1 MIFSIIYFAR
11 PIGVKTMASA
21 AIMTMTKMMETL
33 PESAQN
39 QALEYLRNYIAEM
52 QSEQKWDKVF
62 SQTQDNLIAAARQA
76 RKEIAAGKS
85 KPMDFDR
92 L

>member
-1 MIFSIIYFAR
+1 MTSTTI
-11 PIGVKTMASA
+11 V
-21 AIMTMTKMMETL
+21 TMTKMMETL
-33 PESAQN
+33 PESAQE
-39 QALEYLRNYIAEM
+39 QALEYLRIYIAEM
-52 QSEQKWDKVF
+52 QSEQKWDRLF

-76 RKEIAAGKS
+76 RKEIAEGKA

>member
-1 MIFSIIYFAR
+1 
-11 PIGVKTMASA
+11 MAST
-21 AIMTMTKMMETL
+21 AIVTMTKMMETL
-33 PESAQN
+33 PESAQE
-39 QALEYLRNYIAEM
+39 QALEYLRAYIAEM
-52 QSEQKWDKVF
+52 QSEQKWDRLF

-76 RKEIAAGKS
+76 RKEIADGKA

>member
-1 MIFSIIYFAR
+1 
-11 PIGVKTMASA
+11 MASTT
-21 AIMTMTKMMETL
+21 IVTMTKMMETL
-33 PESAQN
+33 PESAQE
-39 QALEYLRNYIAEM
+39 QALEYLRIYIAEM
-52 QSEQKWDKVF
+52 QSEQKWDRLF

-76 RKEIAAGKS
+76 RKEIAEGKA

>member
-1 MIFSIIYFAR
+1 MTS
-11 PIGVKTMASA
+11 T

-33 PESAQN
+33 PEPAQDK
-39 QALEYLRNYIAEM
+39 ALEYLRTYIAEM
-52 QSEQKWDKVF
+52 QSEHNWDQLF

-76 RKEIAAGKS
+76 RKEIAEGKA

>member
-1 MIFSIIYFAR
+1 MKS
-11 PIGVKTMASA
+11 S
-21 AIMTMTKMMETL
+21 AIMTMTKMMESL

-39 QALEYLRNYIAEM
+39 QALEQLRVYISEM
-52 QSEQKWDKVF
+52 QTEQKWDELF
-62 SQTQDNLIAAARQA
+62 SQTQSQLVAAARQA
-76 RKEIAAGKS
+76 RKEIAMGKS